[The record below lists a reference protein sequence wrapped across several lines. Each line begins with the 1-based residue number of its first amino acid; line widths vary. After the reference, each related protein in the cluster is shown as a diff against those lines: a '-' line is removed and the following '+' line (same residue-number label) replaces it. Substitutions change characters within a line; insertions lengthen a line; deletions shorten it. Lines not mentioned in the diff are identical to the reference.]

1 MAAASIWGSLD
12 QTAALVVEGSGA
24 VLTFAVAKFILVLW
38 ITGEAVLPHVTRAT
52 SCYLTHAT
60 EFLRVMVPVAFKLA
74 LGETMLVSKSEPS
87 IFSSLLTVFQGTLS
101 FGLLTVLSLTFAGP
115 EVPDDPSE

>member
-24 VLTFAVAKFILVLW
+24 VLAFTVAKFILVLW
-38 ITGEAVLPHVTRAT
+38 ITGEAVLAHVIWAT
-52 SCYLTHAT
+52 SCHLTHAT

-74 LGETMLVSKSEPS
+74 LGETMLVSKSELS

-115 EVPDDPSE
+115 AVPDDPSE